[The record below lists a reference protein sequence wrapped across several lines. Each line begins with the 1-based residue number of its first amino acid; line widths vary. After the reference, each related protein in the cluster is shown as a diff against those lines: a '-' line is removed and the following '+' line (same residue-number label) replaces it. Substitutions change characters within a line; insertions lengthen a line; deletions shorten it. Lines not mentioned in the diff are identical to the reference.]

1 MPAEDAVA
9 TALGFV
15 AEHDWSQI
23 EPYRSS
29 LDSKASCLSADSD
42 FDLATAGCLDQ
53 IFDGPSAA
61 VFAAATELLELS
73 YSHLLGSSMGC
84 LDSWPRQMTMYHSSG
99 QLETSTDHYSPTPHR
114 AYAMLSCA

>member
-15 AEHDWSQI
+15 AEYEWCSRI
-23 EPYRSS
+23 EPYHSS

-73 YSHLLGSSMGC
+73 YSHLLGS
-84 LDSWPRQMTMYHSSG
+84 
-99 QLETSTDHYSPTPHR
+99 
-114 AYAMLSCA
+114 